1 MLNFAEVFMKK
12 LIIISSICLVACAQ
26 KTQSHPPVGGFLS
39 EKDLNTSKNR
49 AKNLN
54 DTERIQIQ
62 EWIANQDESFFPMS
76 LNYWVNMNDL
86 QNYPKR
92 PDNSLISYEYS
103 LYDFDGVKLY
113 DAPKINTNVQFGK
126 FEELKAVEDAL
137 RYLPEQE
144 EATLLVPS
152 VLGFGTYGD
161 NDRIPNDMPLI
172 IKIKVL

>member
-1 MLNFAEVFMKK
+1 MW
-12 LIIISSICLVACAQ
+12 IS
-26 KTQSHPPVGGFLS
+26 
-39 EKDLNTSKNR
+39 
-49 AKNLN
+49 
-54 DTERIQIQ
+54 
-62 EWIANQDESFFPMS
+62 NQDESFFPMS
-76 LNYWVNMNDL
+76 LNYWVNMKDL

-113 DAPKINTNVQFGK
+113 DDPKINTNVQFGK